1 MLAIVLWS
9 LLFTSTGQ
17 ADEYITDVQRWRQQ
31 RLKALTAEEGFLSLA
46 GLYWLSEGKNTFGA
60 A

>member
-31 RLKALTAEEGFLSLA
+31 RLKALTAEEGFLSLR
-46 GLYWLSEGKNTFGA
+46 GA
-60 A
+60 ILAERREKHLWRS